1 MGTIKPARIL
11 IVGLGNPGAEYAH
24 TRHNAGI
31 MAVER
36 LATLMK
42 MKLAKDRSLG
52 AWIARRGGVV
62 LARTGSYMNVSG
74 PPIARLA
81 HKLGVSAPLIVND
94 DLDLPLGTIR
104 FRAQGTAGGH
114 HGLESIIE
122 ALGTDR
128 FPRLKIGIGRPAHRG
143 GIVEWVL
150 SPFAPEEREMLDQ
163 GLDRAAHALHDVIEL
178 GMDKAISGL
187 SR

>member
-1 MGTIKPARIL
+1 MGAVKPARLL
-11 IVGLGNPGAEYAH
+11 IIGLGNPGAEYAD
-24 TRHNAGI
+24 TRHNTGA

-36 LATLMK
+36 LAALMK
-42 MKLAKDRSLG
+42 LKFTRDRALG
-52 AWIARRGGVV
+52 AWTARRGGVV
-62 LARTGSYMNVSG
+62 LARTGTYMNVSG
-74 PPIARLA
+74 PPVARLA
-81 HKLGVSAPLIVND
+81 RKLGVSAPLIVND

-128 FPRLKIGIGRPAHRG
+128 FPRLKIGIGRPARRG

-150 SPFAPEEREMLDQ
+150 SPFAPEELEMLDQ